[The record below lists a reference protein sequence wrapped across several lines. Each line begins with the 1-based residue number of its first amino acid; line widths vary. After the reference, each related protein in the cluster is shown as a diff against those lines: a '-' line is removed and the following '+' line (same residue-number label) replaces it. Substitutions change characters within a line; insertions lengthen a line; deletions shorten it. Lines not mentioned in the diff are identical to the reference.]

1 MTVQSINIGTIAND
15 GTGDNLRVAFE
26 KVNQNF
32 LDLDDRFSFT
42 NSVEN
47 LGSGSGV
54 FYSKENNILYFKSLV
69 AGSNIA
75 LSTTDNEITINSNES
90 FTIQADSDSV
100 NIAGTSKSFGIKG
113 VGNVNAG
120 ISSNDIQ
127 ISLDPTGL
135 VALDTAPAL
144 GGNLDAGNFS
154 ITNVTGITASTF
166 TGNLVGTVNGIG
178 ITSSFEDLNLGGI
191 VYQVTTSQEYV
202 IATLDLDYGTFTAPG
217 ALNSDFGSI
226 VS

>member
-1 MTVQSINIGTIAND
+1 MAVQSINIGTIAND

-32 LDLDDRFSFT
+32 LNLDDRFSFT

-75 LSTTDNEITINSNES
+75 LSTTDNEITINSNEN

-100 NIAGTSKSFGIKG
+100 NISGSSKSFGIKG

-135 VALDTAPAL
+135 VALDTAPTL
-144 GGNLDAGNFS
+144 GGNLDASNFS
-154 ITNVTGITASTF
+154 ITNVAGITASTF
-166 TGNLVGTVNGIG
+166 TGNLVGTVNGIS

-191 VYQVTTSQEYV
+191 VYQVTTNQEYV
-202 IATLDLDYGTFTAPG
+202 IATSNLDYGTFTSPG
-217 ALNSDFGSI
+217 SLNSDFGSI

>member
-1 MTVQSINIGTIAND
+1 MAVQSINIGTIAND

-32 LDLDDRFSFT
+32 LNLDDRFSFT

-75 LSTTDNEITINSNES
+75 LSTTDNEITINSNEN

-100 NIAGTSKSFGIKG
+100 NISGSSKSFGIKG

-135 VALDTAPAL
+135 VALDTAPTL
-144 GGNLDAGNFS
+144 GGNLDASNFS
-154 ITNVTGITASTF
+154 ITNVAGTTASTF
-166 TGNLVGTVNGIG
+166 TGNLVGTVNGIS

-191 VYQVTTSQEYV
+191 VYQVTTNQEYV
-202 IATLDLDYGTFTAPG
+202 IATLNLDYGTFTSPG
-217 ALNSDFGSI
+217 SLNSDFGSI

>member
-1 MTVQSINIGTIAND
+1 
-15 GTGDNLRVAFE
+15 
-26 KVNQNF
+26 
-32 LDLDDRFSFT
+32 
-42 NSVEN
+42 
-47 LGSGSGV
+47 V

-75 LSTTDNEITINSNES
+75 LSTTDNEITINSNEN

-100 NIAGTSKSFGIKG
+100 NISGSSKSFGIKG

-135 VALDTAPAL
+135 VALDTAPTL
-144 GGNLDAGNFS
+144 GGNLDASNFS
-154 ITNVTGITASTF
+154 ITNVAGITASTF
-166 TGNLVGTVNGIG
+166 TGNLVGTVNGIS
-178 ITSSFEDLNLGGI
+178 ITSSFEDLKLGGI
-191 VYQVTTSQEYV
+191 VYQVTTNQEYV
-202 IATLDLDYGTFTAPG
+202 IATLNLDYGTFTSPG
-217 ALNSDFGSI
+217 SLNSDFGSI